1 LVWSLCYL
9 VFRCVLQVV
18 LLRPR
23 SEDFKEL
30 EHARAVEPARGVGVG
45 HHVDA
50 LRLQLGLLGRA
61 GDVDVDGHRHFR
73 MKRNPDVL
81 DADRLDRPVEDD
93 LVLGDLVALRFEP
106 GLDYSTARCR
116 LGSTT

>member
-30 EHARAVEPARGVGVG
+30 EIAVRRALGTASTDTLTAADGDRYPAGWSARQAHAKYRRRFNTDP
-45 HHVDA
+45 
-50 LRLQLGLLGRA
+50 LT
-61 GDVDVDGHRHFR
+61 
-73 MKRNPDVL
+73 
-81 DADRLDRPVEDD
+81 PVE
-93 LVLGDLVALRFEP
+93 
-106 GLDYSTARCR
+106 S
-116 LGSTT
+116 